1 MDFTAYQF
9 DIIQKHLNKRIDG
22 CVYIIEVDTKEFSS
36 WADIVIRFPR
46 EFSNASR
53 RPDVYLYRVESIKI
67 KDGRT
72 RERPYLCESG
82 MFRWQFFFKDCDRL
96 DFYMLCDSP
105 KAAAEYIRY
114 SLSNN
119 WRFKGKT
126 LDKLVD
132 FFDLEVNVRW

>member
-9 DIIQKHLNKRIDG
+9 DVIQKHLNKRIDG
-22 CVYIIEVDTKEFSS
+22 GVYIIEVDAKDFSPWS
-36 WADIVIRFPR
+36 DIVIRFPHELTGCAR
-46 EFSNASR
+46 LPAA
-53 RPDVYLYRVESIKI
+53 YLYRVKSIKI
-67 KDGRT
+67 KDGRK

-82 MFRWQFFFKDCDRL
+82 MFRWHFYKDCDNL
-96 DFYMLCDSP
+96 KFYMLCDSP

-114 SLSNN
+114 TLSNN